1 LDNFSVKYIF
11 LPIFEDKRLNIK
23 MVLKIY
29 NSLTR
34 KKDEFTPVDKG
45 KVKMYVCGM
54 TVYSD
59 AHIGHA
65 RTYFAFDVIRRF
77 LEYKGYDV
85 TYVQNITDVDDKIIA
100 AANRKG
106 IDALEYSKQF
116 TNRCLQDLDKL
127 GIRRADIY
135 PKASETIPDMIEMIK
150 EIINKDYGYESDGDV
165 YFSVNKFKEYGKLS
179 GQKLEDLMD
188 GARIKSGDEKKSPLD
203 FALWKK
209 SKPGEPSWESPWGKG
224 RPGWHIE
231 CSTMSGKH
239 LGLPFDIHGG
249 GMDLRFPHHE
259 NEIAQAEAATG
270 KNFANY
276 WMHIGLL
283 TVDGEKM
290 SKSLGNIVNVKDLIK
305 KWDPEVIRLF
315 FSQAHYRSPPDFNE
329 KSLENA
335 KKGLIKIYRIKEKLE
350 EFSNNKKIDNLDEK
364 ILSNSDKS
372 YLKVIK
378 EFKENFENA
387 MDDDFNTPL
396 AVSSIFEFV
405 NNTNKFFE
413 ENQNPNSKLCGYSL
427 SIFIEL
433 GDILTLFEPSQVE
446 IKDDKILLE
455 KVKDLVTKYKKDVV
469 EKSIENLIDLLLDIR
484 ENARKNKDWTTADGI
499 RDELDKIGFEIQDTS
514 KGAVWRKK

>member
-1 LDNFSVKYIF
+1 
-11 LPIFEDKRLNIK
+11 

-34 KKDEFTPVDKG
+34 KKEEFTPVEKG

-65 RTYFAFDVIRRF
+65 RTYFAFDVIRRY
-77 LEYKGYDV
+77 LEYKDYDV
-85 TYVQNITDVDDKIIA
+85 TYVQNITDVDDKIII
-100 AANRKG
+100 AANREG
-106 IDALEYSKQF
+106 IDALEYSKRF
-116 TNRCLQDLDKL
+116 TDRCLEDLDKL
-127 GIRRADIY
+127 GIKRADLY

-150 EIINKDYGYESDGDV
+150 DIIKKEYGYVSDGDV
-165 YFSVNKFKEYGKLS
+165 YFSVNRFKDYGKLS

-209 SKPGEPSWESPWGKG
+209 SKPEEPSWDSPWGKG

-290 SKSLGNIVNVKDLIK
+290 SKSIGNIVNVKDLIK

-335 KKGLIKIYRIKEKLE
+335 KKGLIKVYRIKEKLE
-350 EFSNNKKIDNLDEK
+350 EFSNNQKIDNLDEK

-378 EFKENFENA
+378 EFKENFEKA

-396 AVSSIFEFV
+396 AVSSFFELV
-405 NNTNKFFE
+405 NNTNRFFG
-413 ENQNPNSKLCGYSL
+413 ENQNPNSKLCGYAL

-433 GDILTLFEPSQVE
+433 GNILTLFQPSFVE
-446 IKDDKILLE
+446 TTDDKILLE
-455 KVKDLVTKYKKDVV
+455 NVQDIVKKYKKDID
-469 EKSIENLIDLLLDIR
+469 EKSIENLIDLLLEIR
-484 ENARKNKDWTTADGI
+484 ENARKNKDWATADSI
-499 RDELDKIGFEIQDTS
+499 RSELDKIGFEIQDTS